1 MGVLNLLFMLNFNGT
16 VKPLIQREV
25 TTFRF
30 FIINFLNNTTTIT
43 IIDNAY
49 IAENAN
55 FLCNQE
61 KVTLHL
67 FKEETYLLDE
77 YFDFLEMEA
86 AEQSAVIAGVS
97 VKYPCC

>member
-16 VKPLIQREV
+16 VKLLIQREV

-30 FIINFLNNTTTIT
+30 FINNFLNNTTTIT

-49 IAENAN
+49 IAEIAN

-67 FKEETYLLDE
+67 FKEETYLFDE
-77 YFDFLEMEA
+77 YFDFLETEA